1 MSMALVLLNGEYLP
15 QEQAKISPMDR
26 GFLFGDGIYEV
37 IPCYGGKPVG
47 LTLHLERMNRGLT
60 EIGIKYAPELDEW
73 QQHIE
78 CLQRQ
83 VNSDSVGIYIHISRG
98 TDTKRFHAYP
108 QNVAPTVFA
117 YAFEIPP
124 SQSTDREVAKGF
136 KVVTVP
142 DLRWQRCHIKSTSL
156 LGNVMHFQQG
166 QDANKDEVI
175 LYNQQGFITEAA
187 ACNVF
192 VVQNDQI
199 LTPKLDNQ
207 LLPGIT
213 RQILISSLEKHG
225 GFNLLEKDIPVGD
238 IKTADE
244 VWITSSSKEIGAV
257 IEVDGDKIGDGKPGA
272 MWQRAQQA
280 YNQYKFSF

>member
-257 IEVDGDKIGDGKPGA
+257 IEVDGEIIGDGKPGA